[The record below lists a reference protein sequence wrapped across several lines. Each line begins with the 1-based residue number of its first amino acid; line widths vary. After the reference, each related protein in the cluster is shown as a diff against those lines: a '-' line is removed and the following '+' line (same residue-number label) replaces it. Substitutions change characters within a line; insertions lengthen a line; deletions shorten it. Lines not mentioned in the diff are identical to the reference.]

1 MKGWKKLLGAT
12 LVLTAITAV
21 PAFAA
26 GWQQDSGG
34 WRWQNEDGSQ
44 PENTWMWLDGNG
56 DRLAEC
62 YYFDANGYMKANEYV
77 EGYWVDDTGA
87 WTENGQV
94 QLKRTG
100 ELLANGAE
108 AMAIYNNMEQ
118 KVNSLDSLLANVE
131 YQLGMTVPGSSDR
144 LDMNMYMDMKVKGI
158 VSGNMKYLMDVDM
171 ELLGQQM
178 TLSAFY
184 TDGWYYMDMMGE
196 KMKSPMNLDE
206 MMSQMKMGT
215 ANFGDGAEYISNI
228 ELWQQDGEQVIYYQ
242 MNTERLNN
250 LIKEVMGQMNS
261 ILGSSG
267 NIDVYISSADGESIL
282 TDNGLSSRDKVNIEM
297 SMTVYS
303 GGDSQTINM
312 DIHAVLHYP
321 NPGQPV
327 DFALPAT
334 DGYTAI

>member
-1 MKGWKKLLGAT
+1 MEYSSYNVNTPQWREITVGSHLPAELRKLAEIAHNLWWTWNDDVKKLYC
-12 LVLTAITAV
+12 
-21 PAFAA
+21 
-26 GWQQDSGG
+26 D
-34 WRWQNEDGSQ
+34 
-44 PENTWMWLDGNG
+44 LD
-56 DRLAEC
+56 
-62 YYFDANGYMKANEYV
+62 
-77 EGYWVDDTGA
+77 
-87 WTENGQV
+87 
-94 QLKRTG
+94 
-100 ELLANGAE
+100 
-108 AMAIYNNMEQ
+108 
-118 KVNSLDSLLANVE
+118 
-131 YQLGMTVPGSSDR
+131 PG
-144 LDMNMYMDMKVKGI
+144 LWKEV
-158 VSGNMKYLMDVDM
+158 
-171 ELLGQQM
+171 
-178 TLSAFY
+178 
-184 TDGWYYMDMMGE
+184 
-196 KMKSPMNLDE
+196 
-206 MMSQMKMGT
+206 MSQMKMGT

-242 MNTERLNN
+242 MNTERLNS